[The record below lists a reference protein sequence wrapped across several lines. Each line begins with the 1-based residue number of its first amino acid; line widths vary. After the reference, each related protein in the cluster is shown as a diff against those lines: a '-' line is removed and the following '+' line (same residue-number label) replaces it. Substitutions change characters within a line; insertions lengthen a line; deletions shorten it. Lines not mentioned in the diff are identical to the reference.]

1 MRKHEYQSARSK
13 ATQLKIKSHTAQWR
27 KPYSAKA
34 KVLQREAEAEGELEV
49 QRAGLVDGLHEA
61 AVVEVVGKPRFEV
74 NTHASGELV
83 KCTDR
88 SIYRPIKRVVT
99 QASTCRNRFLAL
111 KYEAGNGTGIE
122 RFFKHT
128 PGGNIKFKE
137 LIFKQMRTKF
147 QRHSKHM
154 HALARI
160 IVRRFAPGHKFRNK
174 AAVLEPTLDIKTLAE
189 IARKAKS
196 QSHWLIE
203 ASVGLHTAVVV
214 LKQHCRKMLR
224 SRASGSW

>member
-1 MRKHEYQSARSK
+1 MDCKYKNYFINTKEFSSRNKVKKITMRKHEYQSARSK

-34 KVLQREAEAEGELEV
+34 KVLQREAEAEGDLEV
-49 QRAGLVDGLHEA
+49 QRAGLVDGLDET
-61 AVVEVVGKPRFEV
+61 AVAEVIGKTRLEINSKTV
-74 NTHASGELV
+74 RELV

-128 PGGNIKFKE
+128 PGGNIK
-137 LIFKQMRTKF
+137 
-147 QRHSKHM
+147 
-154 HALARI
+154 
-160 IVRRFAPGHKFRNK
+160 
-174 AAVLEPTLDIKTLAE
+174 
-189 IARKAKS
+189 
-196 QSHWLIE
+196 
-203 ASVGLHTAVVV
+203 
-214 LKQHCRKMLR
+214 LK
-224 SRASGSW
+224 